1 MRSWVRFLVTL
12 GTVVR
17 FEKDRGFGF
26 IETEESDEDVFFHV
40 NDVNGRDP
48 SENEQVE
55 FVIEEAEKGP
65 RAKHI
70 EFFRLDTRAR

>member
-1 MRSWVRFLVTL
+1 MTV

-17 FEKDRGFGF
+17 FNKDRGFGF
-26 IETEESDEDVFFHV
+26 IETDASDEDVFFHA

-48 SENEQVE
+48 SENERVE
-55 FVIEEAEKGP
+55 FVIEQAPKGP

-70 EFFRLDTRAR
+70 QFFRLDTRAR